1 MKMIRSL
8 RKQQVVL
15 ALLVLLMLVTIL
27 VGLSVGASPVSINRL
42 LPTILGHGS
51 FEDNFVLF
59 SVRLPRILITMLSGM
74 ALALSGAVLQG
85 ITRNELADP
94 GIVGIN
100 SGAGVGVTVYFLF
113 APINVETFAYVIP
126 LIAFAG
132 ALITAVLIYVFSY
145 TRGEGVQPIRLVLV
159 GVGFSMALSGLMIL
173 LISSVDREKVDF
185 IAKWLAGNVWGT
197 DWPFVL
203 ALLPWLVIIVPY
215 VLLKSREL
223 NLLAMSESTAIGTG
237 VVVNKDRI
245 LLMLAAVALAAS
257 AVSVTGGIA
266 FIGLMAPHI
275 ARALVGPRHQQ
286 FVPVSILI
294 GGWLLLLADTIGRN
308 LVQPSGIAAGIMVAF
323 IGAPYFLYLLLKEE
337 RQSGI

>member
-1 MKMIRSL
+1 MKKISSL
-8 RKQQVVL
+8 RRQQAV
-15 ALLVLLMLVTIL
+15 LVLLTVLMLLTIL
-27 VGLSVGASPVSINRL
+27 VGMSVGSSSVSLNRL
-42 LPTILGHGS
+42 LPAILGQGS

-113 APINVETFAYVIP
+113 APLNVETFAYVIP
-126 LIAFAG
+126 LMAFAG
-132 ALITAVLIYVFSY
+132 ALITATLIYVFSY

-159 GVGFSMALSGLMIL
+159 GVGFSMALSGLMIV
-173 LISSVDREKVDF
+173 LISSVDRTKVDF
-185 IAKWLAGNVWGT
+185 IAKWLAGNVWGA

-203 ALLPWLVIIVPY
+203 ALLPWLVVLIPY

-223 NLLAMSESTAIGTG
+223 NLLAMNESTAIGTG

-294 GGWLLLLADTIGRN
+294 GGLLLLLADTIGRN